1 LGAFHRGQAKNDS
14 HAFHE
19 SEIQMVGRIL
29 WIMGIGSLSLM
40 AAAACGS
47 TQATTTGQATGA
59 AAPTATVSITP
70 SPAPPSTPTASTA
83 PTPHPVEVAGARQA
97 ALGLFV
103 ADPSPPGH
111 WYACSN
117 SDNWA
122 ACPLTPTVKAR
133 LADLTSSG
141 YFSDGPGGCGWEYI
155 SGTQNGL
162 WNAPKALSA
171 VAGANGSVT
180 VVIQRGPSPPPNLTA
195 VMSIENGTWL
205 ASDLASGT
213 GAAAS
218 IFAAKPNC

>member
-1 LGAFHRGQAKNDS
+1 
-14 HAFHE
+14 
-19 SEIQMVGRIL
+19 MVGGRMF
-29 WIMGIGSLSLM
+29 WIIAIGSLGLM

-47 TQATTTGQATGA
+47 SRATTTRQATGVAAPVSMATGA
-59 AAPTATVSITP
+59 AAPVSTTP
-70 SPAPPSTPTASTA
+70 SPAT
-83 PTPHPVEVAGARQA
+83 TPHPVDVAGARQA

-103 ADPSPPGH
+103 ADPSTPGH

-117 SDNWA
+117 ADNWA
-122 ACPLTPTVKAR
+122 ACPLPPTVKAR
-133 LADLTSSG
+133 LANLTSSG
-141 YFSDGPGGCGWEYI
+141 YFSDGPGGCGEEYI

-171 VAGANGSVT
+171 VGGANGSVT

-195 VMSIENGTWL
+195 VMTIENGTWL

-218 IFAAKPNC
+218 IFSAKPNC